1 MNASTPSTSAA
12 KPLSD
17 VEAEISTLVE
27 QHIPKGPPQ
36 IESEV
41 ERIRSSLARLT
52 SNSIE
57 GLQGLTSELQ
67 EVQRFLNAEVERVEG
82 EIESALAGIKKSWK
96 PSRHLKAA
104 EWRQRLRQTRVLF
117 AQQASEANLLNR
129 PAPTQ
134 TCRADRNK
142 MRGLPR
148 RIERPVCRP
157 WSRSDTSSP
166 ATRADRLMF
175 VFKCQLSPIRTV
187 TPTVIQLTPSPSR
200 LRP

>member
-82 EIESALAGIKKSWK
+82 EIESALAGIKIIMETIAPFKS
-96 PSRHLKAA
+96 SRVATA
-104 EWRQRLRQTRVLF
+104 PTTNARVV
-117 AQQASEANLLNR
+117 R
-129 PAPTQ
+129 PAGFGS
-134 TCRADRNK
+134 K
-142 MRGLPR
+142 
-148 RIERPVCRP
+148 
-157 WSRSDTSSP
+157 SSE
-166 ATRADRLMF
+166 
-175 VFKCQLSPIRTV
+175 
-187 TPTVIQLTPSPSR
+187 
-200 LRP
+200 